1 MILEADFGGQQRRWR
16 GSIVRS
22 EAIVDRKSRMAYL
35 VASVS
40 YPYDAT
46 QQSGGHPLAVGMFVE
61 ATIRSCEVQDA
72 IVLPQVCLESG
83 GRVFTIDSSDR
94 LDEKTVRV
102 IRREGEWAVVRGDLT
117 NDQRVCAT
125 HLERAVTGMRVEVV
139 KNITREIPRGKDGR
153 VLDLCG
159 DSERLPDARVAEAE

>member
-1 MILEADFGGQQRRWR
+1 
-16 GSIVRS
+16 
-22 EAIVDRKSRMAYL
+22 MAYL

-40 YPYDAT
+40 SPYDAT
-46 QQSGGHPLAVGMFVE
+46 QDSGGHPLAVGMFVE
-61 ATIRSCEVQDA
+61 AAIRSCEVQDA

-94 LDEKTVRV
+94 LDEKTVQV

-125 HLERAVTGMRVEVV
+125 HLEPSASGMHLERSVSGMRVKVL
-139 KNITREIPRGKDGR
+139 KDITREIPRGDDGR

-159 DSERLPDARVAEAE
+159 DLDGWSTDARMAEAE